1 MRLTTSG
8 VPAKAG
14 TRPAADRASDKWAP
28 TFVGAPDG
36 GMAKPISF
44 NEDWRKSPA
53 RGKRIMRFARSLAV
67 GALLLLSLLPA
78 RAAEPYHL
86 RIGWVVAGADL
97 ATLMFAKP
105 ELAPHA
111 GKSYIP
117 ELMHFE
123 GTSTAMQALATGELD
138 CAALAYST
146 FALGVVNAGLE
157 DLRVI
162 GDGFQDGVPGY
173 HTNGYFVRND
183 SAIRSVEDLKGKV
196 IATNQRGSAVDMA
209 VRAML
214 AKHNLQDK
222 RDVTIIEVRFPEQ
235 KAMLKEGKVDLVT
248 TPLPFGADPELL
260 SFAHP
265 LFRQVDAIGRSQMI
279 VRVAREPFLKAHHAE
294 MVDFME
300 DYLHTLKYLL
310 DPAHHDEAVALLAQV
325 TKQKPALFEGWAFT
339 DKDYYRDPKG
349 LADLDALQANID
361 LQHQLGFLRTSLDV
375 KKHADTSFGDEAGR
389 RLAAEAGH

>member
-1 MRLTTSG
+1 LVIAT
-8 VPAKAG
+8 
-14 TRPAADRASDKWAP
+14 
-28 TFVGAPDG
+28 
-36 GMAKPISF
+36 
-44 NEDWRKSPA
+44 
-53 RGKRIMRFARSLAV
+53 
-67 GALLLLSLLPA
+67 LLLLSVSPA

-105 ELAPHA
+105 ELARHA

-123 GTSTAMQALATGELD
+123 GTSTAMQALDT
-138 CAALAYST
+138 AALAYST
-146 FALGVVNAGLE
+146 FALGVVNAGLQ

-183 SAIRSVEDLKGKV
+183 SPIRLVEDLKGKI

-235 KAMLKEGKVDLVT
+235 KAILKEGKVDLVT

-265 LFRQVDAIGRSQMI
+265 LFTQVDAIGRSQMI
-279 VRVAREPFLKAHHAE
+279 VRVAREPFLKAHHVE

-300 DYLHTLKYLL
+300 DYLHTLQYLL
-310 DPAHHDEAVALLAQV
+310 DPAHHDEEVALLAQV

-349 LADLDALQANID
+349 LADLGALQANID
-361 LQHQLGFLRTSLDV
+361 LQHQLGFLRASLEV
-375 KKHADTSFGDEAGR
+375 KKHADTSLSEEAGR

>member
-1 MRLTTSG
+1 MVLL
-8 VPAKAG
+8 
-14 TRPAADRASDKWAP
+14 
-28 TFVGAPDG
+28 
-36 GMAKPISF
+36 
-44 NEDWRKSPA
+44 
-53 RGKRIMRFARSLAV
+53 RIV
-67 GALLLLSLLPA
+67 ALLILGAGAVLPA
-78 RAAEPYHL
+78 HAAEPYHL
-86 RIGWVVAGADL
+86 RIGWVVAGVDF

-105 ELAPHA
+105 ELARHA

-117 ELMHFE
+117 ELTHFE

-146 FALGVVNAGLE
+146 FALGVVNAGMQ

-183 SAIRSVEDLKGKV
+183 SPIRTVEDLKGKI

-222 RDVTIIEVRFPEQ
+222 RDVTIIEVRFPDQ
-235 KAMLKEGKVDLVT
+235 KAMLKEGKVDLIT
-248 TPLPFGADPELL
+248 SPLPFGTDPELL

-265 LFRQVDAIGRSQMI
+265 LFTQVEAIGRSQMI

-300 DYLHTLKYLL
+300 DYLRTLKYLL
-310 DPAHHDEAVALLAQV
+310 DPANHAEAVALLAQV
-325 TKQKPALFEGWAFT
+325 TKQKPALFESWAFT

-375 KKHADTSFGDEAGR
+375 KKHADNSLTEEAVR

>member
-1 MRLTTSG
+1 MRS
-8 VPAKAG
+8 V
-14 TRPAADRASDKWAP
+14 
-28 TFVGAPDG
+28 
-36 GMAKPISF
+36 
-44 NEDWRKSPA
+44 
-53 RGKRIMRFARSLAV
+53 RILAV
-67 GALLLLSLLPA
+67 ATLLLLSVLPA

-86 RIGWVVAGADL
+86 RIGWVVAGADF

-105 ELAPHA
+105 ELARHA

-117 ELMHFE
+117 ELTHFE

-146 FALGVVNAGLE
+146 FALGVVNAGMQ
-157 DLRVI
+157 DLRVV

-183 SAIRSVEDLKGKV
+183 SPIRTVEDLKGKI

-222 RDVTIIEVRFPEQ
+222 RDVTMIEVRFPDQ

-248 TPLPFGADPELL
+248 TPLPFGTDPELL

-265 LFRQVDAIGRSQMI
+265 LFTQLDAIGRSQMI

-300 DYLHTLKYLL
+300 DYLRTLKYLL
-310 DPAHHDEAVALLAQV
+310 DPANHAEAVALLAQV
-325 TKQKPALFEGWAFT
+325 TKQKPALFESWAFT
-339 DKDYYRDPKG
+339 DKDYYRNPKG

-361 LQHQLGFLRTSLDV
+361 LQHQLGFLRSSLEV
-375 KKHADTSFGDEAGR
+375 KKHADNSLTEEAVR